1 MKRFLCVSLAILLTL
16 ALVACGGSGEEA
28 PAVEAPAWSGQFAAG
43 YGKVNVTPQFPVM
56 MPGYRAT
63 GESTRKSQGV
73 LNELYITCVALTDET
88 GNTVLL
94 YTYDSVYIDNA
105 TAPKLLKNISEGTG
119 IPEDKIFVC
128 VTHSHSTPSHDS
140 TYLAI
145 ASEAAI
151 KAAQDAMADRAV
163 TTVEYTAA
171 QLEGMSF
178 VRHYNTDTGIVVG
191 SNFHPE
197 GAGTRTS
204 HTTEADKELR
214 LVRLSR
220 EGKQPIL
227 MANWMGHNSIASTGS
242 TEYGLENR
250 YYLSSDFVGFC
261 REYVEYNSDYLFA
274 MYMGASGNMT
284 VHSNLEGEPGH
295 TTAVEYGA
303 LLGEKVLATAETM
316 TAGQTGKIS
325 MANREFEGVSSNLTL
340 NAIGMGSFGV
350 ITGPIEMFDTT
361 SMAIREQSPY
371 DVTFVLT
378 LTNGA
383 YWYVPT
389 EICYD
394 YIDCYEVRCGTN
406 FQRGDAERM
415 EKLYVDLLNQ
425 TKN

>member
-1 MKRFLCVSLAILLTL
+1 MERKKLFALALAAVLTL
-16 ALVACGGSGEEA
+16 ALLACGGTEEKEEA
-28 PAVEAPAWSGQFAAG
+28 PAWAGQFAAG
-43 YGKVNVTPQFPVM
+43 YGKVNVTPKFPVL

-63 GESTRKSQGV
+63 GEATRKSQGI
-73 LNELYITCVALTDET
+73 LNDLYITCVALTDET

-94 YTYDSVYIDNA
+94 YTYDSVYIDN
-105 TAPKLLKNISEGTG
+105 TVAPKLLKNISEGIG

-128 VTHSHSTPSHDS
+128 VTHSHSTPAHDS
-140 TYLAI
+140 AYLTT

-151 KAAQDAMADRAV
+151 KAAQDALADRAAA
-163 TTVEYTAA
+163 TVEYTAA

-178 VRHYNTDTGIVVG
+178 VRHYMTDTGIVMG
-191 SNFHPE
+191 SNFYPE
-197 GAGTRTS
+197 GAGTRVS

-214 LVRLSR
+214 LIRLNR
-220 EGKQPIL
+220 EGKKPIL

-250 YYLSSDFVGFC
+250 YLISSDFVGFC

-274 MYMGASGNMT
+274 MYMGASGNIS
-284 VHSNLEGEPGH
+284 VHSDLPGEPGL
-295 TTAVEYGA
+295 TTAVAYGA

-316 TAGQTGKIS
+316 TAGQTGTIG
-325 MANREFEGVSSNLTL
+325 MAATEFEGVSSNLTL
-340 NAIGMGSFGV
+340 NAVGAGSLGF

-406 FQRGDAERM
+406 FQRGDAERFVDI
-415 EKLYVDLLNQ
+415 YVDLLKE
-425 TKN
+425 TKS